1 MNEISGL
8 DNDLWVFLKG
18 LLIFMHQNAQI
29 VSVERNDLAGSLRFR
44 DREKNVM
51 AEPRKTGSDLRAH
64 LEQET
69 DREALRAREL
79 EQHVLYAMLRPAVR
93 LATRLAVPL
102 RELGQWAELG
112 YFHELRR
119 QNFKM
124 REISESL
131 EISMRKAALLSK
143 QLKDSFFEPEQHGLA
158 RRIEFM
164 IWAESMSLARLQQ
177 HMPEVDEAEIRE
189 ALDQLLEEGRLLEVP
204 GRVVTYEVARGESR
218 LVRGNLMAK
227 LDALN
232 KLLDTVSAAIEGR
245 FFDDEPA
252 ALARNLELRVRRED
266 VHRLRE
272 LYEEVIFAE
281 LSKLDAQARDN
292 LEESVAIDFTVC
304 WAPRKQNSE

>member
-1 MNEISGL
+1 
-8 DNDLWVFLKG
+8 
-18 LLIFMHQNAQI
+18 
-29 VSVERNDLAGSLRFR
+29 
-44 DREKNVM
+44 M
-51 AEPRKTGSDLRAH
+51 AEQKKPSGAH
-64 LEQET
+64 HEEREVEQ
-69 DREALRAREL
+69 DALRVREL

-93 LATRLAVPL
+93 LATRFSVPL

-119 QNFKM
+119 QQFKM
-124 REISESL
+124 REISQVL
-131 EISMRKAALLSK
+131 EISMRKAALLSR

-164 IWAESMSLARLQQ
+164 IWAEPMSVARLQQ
-177 HMPEVDEAEIRE
+177 HMPEVDVEEIQE
-189 ALDQLLEEGRLLEVP
+189 VLAQLIEEGRLVEVP

-218 LVRGNLMAK
+218 LVRGNLMAR

-252 ALARNLELRVRRED
+252 ALARNLELRVRRAD
-266 VHRLRE
+266 VPRLRE

-281 LSKLDAQARDN
+281 LSKLDAMAREDV
-292 LEESVAIDFTVC
+292 EESVAIDFTVC
-304 WAPRKQNSE
+304 WAPRKEEREP